1 MILIWY
7 MTQIT
12 SNDSLYDEAK
22 VENVDTWYSL
32 PTNQPWLENIPN
44 TANTQLRWLRYRWMR
59 QGVPLQPRAWDIRYD
74 SDGNVVRSY
83 VSQLIQKDS
92 NGKIIGTS
100 GYSTNMT
107 YIPWD
112 YVEFGWKLYRCIQVT
127 PAPAGAFNPIYRT
140 QSNIIVWPFPW
151 RRQSTILYNTATQT
165 ITPNTR
171 TNVVFQQSKE
181 EWLNWST
188 VTANEIKILTNN
200 YYLVTWK
207 IILTSR
213 DLWKDI
219 YLSLRD
225 NNFLLWAIELN
236 TIQSP
241 WITIT
246 TTGTDS
252 LSWPI
257 NAISLAWSATLFTMD
272 IHWYWFLWADS
283 SVWMKV
289 YQTDS
294 TSKTLKHNGNYT
306 LPSTPYA
313 LSSYP
318 TFLQVIKM

>member
-1 MILIWY
+1 
-7 MTQIT
+7 MTQTT
-12 SNDSLYDEAK
+12 SNDSPYDEAK
-22 VENVDTWYSL
+22 VENVSTSFTL
-32 PTNQPWLENIPN
+32 PTNQPWLESIAN
-44 TANTQLRWLRYRWMR
+44 TANTQLRWLRYRWIR
-59 QGVPLQPRAWDIRYD
+59 QWVPLQPRAWDIRYD
-74 SDGNVVRSY
+74 SELNATRSY
-83 VSQLIQKDS
+83 LSQPIQRDS
-92 NGKIIGTS
+92 NGKIIGVS
-100 GYSTNMT
+100 WYSVNVI

-112 YVEFGWKLYRCIQVT
+112 YVESWWILYRCIQVT
-127 PAPAGAFNPIYRT
+127 TGGAFNPVYRT
-140 QSNIIVWPFPW
+140 QSNIVVWPYPW

-165 ITPNTR
+165 IPSSTR
-171 TNVVFQQSKE
+171 TDVEFQQSKE
-181 EWLNWST
+181 QWLNGST
-188 VTANEIKILTNN
+188 ITANEVKILTNN
-200 YYLVTWK
+200 FYLVTWK

-241 WITIT
+241 WVTVT

-257 NAISLAWSATLFTMD
+257 TAVSLAWSATLFTMD
-272 IHWYWFLWADS
+272 VYWYWFLWIDS